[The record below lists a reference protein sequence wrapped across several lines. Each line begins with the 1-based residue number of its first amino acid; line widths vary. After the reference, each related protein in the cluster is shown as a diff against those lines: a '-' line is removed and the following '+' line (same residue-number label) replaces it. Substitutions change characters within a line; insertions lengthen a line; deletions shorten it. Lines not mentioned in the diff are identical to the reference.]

1 MHWQFFLY
9 PIESTLALGVLIDNF
24 LGGLLIYS
32 GKAAAS
38 SSNELFGSFFSILK
52 FIAYVTT
59 FILTIAGMIIMAG

>member
-1 MHWQFFLY
+1 MAIFPLPYWIY
-9 PIESTLALGVLIDNF
+9 ISTEFLIDNL
-24 LGGLLIYS
+24 LGSLLIYS

-52 FIAYVTT
+52 FAAYVTT